1 MRAVPLAIPAVMLV
15 ETALHRD
22 NRGTFSEVYSR
33 RDFEAEEIADLRN
46 REVI

>member
-1 MRAVPLAIPAVMLV
+1 MRAVPLAISEVMLV

-22 NRGTFSEVYSR
+22 NQGTFSEVYSR

-46 REVI
+46 CEVI

>member
-1 MRAVPLAIPAVMLV
+1 MRAISLATPEVMLV
-15 ETALHRD
+15 ETALYRD

>member
-1 MRAVPLAIPAVMLV
+1 MRAVPLAVPEVMLV
-15 ETALHRD
+15 EMALNRD
-22 NRGTFSEVYSR
+22 NRGAFSEVYSR

>member
-1 MRAVPLAIPAVMLV
+1 MRAVPLAVPEVMLV
-15 ETALHRD
+15 ETALNRD
-22 NRGTFSEVYSR
+22 NRGAFSEVCSR

>member
-1 MRAVPLAIPAVMLV
+1 MRAVPLAVPEVMLV
-15 ETALHRD
+15 ETALNRD
-22 NRGTFSEVYSR
+22 NRGAFSEGYSR

>member
-1 MRAVPLAIPAVMLV
+1 MRAVPLAVPEVMLV
-15 ETALHRD
+15 ETALNRD
-22 NRGTFSEVYSR
+22 NRGALSEVYSR